1 MWGMLRHKALW
12 LLRGSLSHGAAIY
25 FQSSQHRRLDAGSR
39 RLTGEKAIPEELHTC
54 LKPLQAH
61 VGDCSDLSRKNKTV
75 TSARRSHWVRR
86 HVQVISPYP
95 KAWGE
100 QAGAVKWVEVS
111 SPLWG
116 RKDMLLELELNKVH
130 KPKQLVS
137 HFLISNST
145 YHSDE
150 LEVHL

>member
-1 MWGMLRHKALW
+1 M
-12 LLRGSLSHGAAIY
+12 
-25 FQSSQHRRLDAGSR
+25 
-39 RLTGEKAIPEELHTC
+39 
-54 LKPLQAH
+54 KPLQAH

-75 TSARRSHWVRR
+75 TSARRSHLGEEACAGDLTVS
-86 HVQVISPYP
+86 QGL
-95 KAWGE
+95 GE

-130 KPKQLVS
+130 KLKQLVS

-145 YHSDE
+145 YHSDD